1 MTREDIISAL
11 IEAAEFVQ
19 GVKVTEKG
27 LEPLLED
34 KAVFMVLAEFAR
46 VIEKRVK
53 NENSSKT

>member
-1 MTREDIISAL
+1 MTREEIISAL

-34 KAVFMVLAEFAR
+34 PEVFMVLAEFAR
-46 VIEKRVK
+46 AIENRVK
-53 NENSSKT
+53 NANSSQT